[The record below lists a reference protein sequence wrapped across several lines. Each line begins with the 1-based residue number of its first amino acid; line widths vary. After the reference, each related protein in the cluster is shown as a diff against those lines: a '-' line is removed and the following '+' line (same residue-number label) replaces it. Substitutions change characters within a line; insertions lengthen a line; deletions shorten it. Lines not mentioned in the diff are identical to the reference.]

1 MGVGI
6 SKTLLIELQ
15 ITDESCDTFENM
27 LKHIIKSAG
36 GAGFKQGKKREMID
50 LAEGMLEQIQN
61 PGEYEQEKEQ
71 L

>member
-15 ITDESCDTFENM
+15 ITDESCETFVNM
-27 LKHIIKSAG
+27 LKHVQKSAG

-50 LAEGMLEQIQN
+50 LADAMLEQIQT
-61 PGEYEQEKEQ
+61 PQDYEQDHETV
-71 L
+71 